1 MNWIKKNGFSTLLI
15 ALLLAMF
22 IFPDVKSW
30 FLRQV
35 ASTGILNPKIEK
47 TESSKQSSI
56 AVSEFSVADLQG
68 KSLSTSEL
76 KGKVVFINFWAS
88 WCPPCRAEFPS
99 IQKFYDQYKS
109 NENIVFLTIN
119 MDDKPELGTAYL
131 QKENLNVPFWI
142 PSVAIPQEVFSG
154 ALPTTLLLDKTGK
167 IRMKHTGAADYST
180 ASFYKQID
188 DLMAE

>member
-142 PSVAIPQEVFSG
+142 PSGTIPQEVFSG

-167 IRMKHTGAADYST
+167 IRMKHTGVADYST

>member
-1 MNWIKKNGFSTLLI
+1 MKKVLFF
-15 ALLLAMF
+15 LLLMTAVIGRAQTSLDLLPVGTVAPHF
-22 IFPDVKSW
+22 TVTNSKTGEKIFQLSDCKNKTSKDG
-30 FLRQV
+30 QAV
-35 ASTGILNPKIEK
+35 AGVWTVL
-47 TESSKQSSI
+47 
-56 AVSEFSVADLQG
+56 D
-68 KSLSTSEL
+68 
-76 KGKVVFINFWAS
+76 FWAS

-99 IQKFYDQYKS
+99 IQKFYDKYKS

-167 IRMKHTGAADYST
+167 IRMKHTGVADYST